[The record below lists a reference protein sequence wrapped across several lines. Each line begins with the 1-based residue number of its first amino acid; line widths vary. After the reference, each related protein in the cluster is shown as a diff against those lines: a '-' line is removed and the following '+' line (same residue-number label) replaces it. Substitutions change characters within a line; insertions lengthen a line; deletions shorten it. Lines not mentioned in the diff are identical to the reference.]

1 MRLVWNGGK
10 FIQMGNSD
18 VGKTKFDLSDEK
30 RKALLCL
37 LADEDPGIY
46 LPVREKIIS
55 LGPHV
60 CDWLKYLVLD
70 ENPIVRRRVRDVI
83 SHFKRL
89 KADTEFSAFC
99 LNHGEDFELEEA
111 CWLLA
116 RTVDPEINTEA
127 YRAVLDD
134 YAHDLMHKIDFG
146 SEPESIMAAIN
157 RYIFQTQR
165 YQGNEDNYYSA
176 DNSYLNRVIDQR
188 QGNPISLCM
197 IYQLVGRRLGL
208 SVTGIGLPG
217 HFLCRFQTPRQDY
230 YIDAFNK
237 GRLLTKTDCMKYLK
251 QAGYEFHETFLMPA
265 SSRRILLRMCSNLHQ
280 IYQRDN
286 QAADAARLHGYIVAL
301 SK

>member
-1 MRLVWNGGK
+1 
-10 FIQMGNSD
+10 MGNSD

-37 LADEDPGIY
+37 LADEDPRIY

-60 CDWLKYLVLD
+60 CDWLKYFVLD

-89 KADTEFSAFC
+89 KADTGFSAFC
-99 LNHGEDFELEEA
+99 LNNGEDFELEEA

-157 RYIFQTQR
+157 RYLFQTQR

-188 QGNPISLCM
+188 LGNPISLCM

-208 SVTGIGLPG
+208 PVTGIGLPG

>member
-1 MRLVWNGGK
+1 
-10 FIQMGNSD
+10 MGNSD

-37 LADEDPGIY
+37 LTDEDPGIY

-60 CDWLKYLVLD
+60 CDWLKYFVLD

-157 RYIFQTQR
+157 RYLFQTQR

-188 QGNPISLCM
+188 LGNPISLCM

-208 SVTGIGLPG
+208 PVTGIGLPG

>member
-1 MRLVWNGGK
+1 MR
-10 FIQMGNSD
+10 
-18 VGKTKFDLSDEK
+18 
-30 RKALLCL
+30 
-37 LADEDPGIY
+37 ADEDPGIY

-60 CDWLKYLVLD
+60 CDWLKYFVLD

-157 RYIFQTQR
+157 RYLFQTQR

-208 SVTGIGLPG
+208 PVTGIGLPG

>member
-1 MRLVWNGGK
+1 
-10 FIQMGNSD
+10 MGNSD

-46 LPVREKIIS
+46 LPVCEKIIS

-60 CDWLKYLVLD
+60 CDWLKYFVLD

-157 RYIFQTQR
+157 RYLFQTQR

-208 SVTGIGLPG
+208 PVTGIGLPG

>member
-1 MRLVWNGGK
+1 
-10 FIQMGNSD
+10 MGNSD

-37 LADEDPGIY
+37 LADEDPEIY

-60 CDWLKYLVLD
+60 CDWLKYFVLD

-89 KADTEFSAFC
+89 KTDTEFSAFC

-188 QGNPISLCM
+188 RGNPISLCM

-208 SVTGIGLPG
+208 PVTGIGLPG

>member
-1 MRLVWNGGK
+1 
-10 FIQMGNSD
+10 MGNSD

-60 CDWLKYLVLD
+60 CDWLKYFVLD

-157 RYIFQTQR
+157 RYLFQTQR

-188 QGNPISLCM
+188 LGNPISLCM

-208 SVTGIGLPG
+208 PVTGIGLPG

>member
-1 MRLVWNGGK
+1 
-10 FIQMGNSD
+10 MGNSD
-18 VGKTKFDLSDEK
+18 VGKTKLDLSDEK

-37 LADEDPGIY
+37 LADEDPEIY

-60 CDWLKYLVLD
+60 CDWLKYFVLD

-188 QGNPISLCM
+188 RGNPISLCM

-208 SVTGIGLPG
+208 PVTGIGLPG

>member
-1 MRLVWNGGK
+1 
-10 FIQMGNSD
+10 MGNSD
-18 VGKTKFDLSDEK
+18 VGKTKLDLSDEK

-60 CDWLKYLVLD
+60 CDWLKYFVLD

-208 SVTGIGLPG
+208 PVTGIGLPG

>member
-37 LADEDPGIY
+37 LTDEDPGIY

-60 CDWLKYLVLD
+60 CDWLKYFVLD

-157 RYIFQTQR
+157 RYLFQTQR

-188 QGNPISLCM
+188 LGNPISLCM

-208 SVTGIGLPG
+208 PVTGIGLPG

>member
-1 MRLVWNGGK
+1 
-10 FIQMGNSD
+10 MGESNL
-18 VGKTKFDLSDEK
+18 GKTKIDLSQEE
-30 RKALLCL
+30 RKALVCL
-37 LADEDPGIY
+37 LADENPEIY

-55 LGPHV
+55 VGPNV
-60 CDWLKYLVLD
+60 CDWLKNYVLD
-70 ENPIVRRRVRDVI
+70 ENPLIRRRSLNII
-83 SHFKRL
+83 SHFKCLR
-89 KADTEFSAFC
+89 ADTEFHAFC

-116 RTVDPEINTEA
+116 RTVDPDINTEA

-134 YAHDLMHKIDFG
+134 YAHDLIQKIDFG
-146 SEPESIMAAIN
+146 SEPEGIMAAIN
-157 RYIFQTQR
+157 SYLFQTQR

-188 QGNPISLCM
+188 TGNPISLCM

-208 SVTGIGLPG
+208 PVNGIGLPG

-251 QAGYEFHETFLMPA
+251 QAGYEFHEAFLMPA

-286 QAADAARLHGYIVAL
+286 QADNAARLHGYIVAL

>member
-60 CDWLKYLVLD
+60 CDWLKYFVLD

-188 QGNPISLCM
+188 RGNPISLCM

-208 SVTGIGLPG
+208 PVTGIGLPG

>member
-1 MRLVWNGGK
+1 MDSPHASPVLLGISEQR
-10 FIQMGNSD
+10 
-18 VGKTKFDLSDEK
+18 KT
-30 RKALLCL
+30 ALLSL
-37 LADEDPGIY
+37 LADEDTQVFIA
-46 LPVREKIIS
+46 VREELLS
-55 LGPHV
+55 LGPAV
-60 CDWLKYLVLD
+60 CGWLENFILD
-70 ENPIVRRRVRDVI
+70 ENPIVRRHARDII
-83 SHFKRL
+83 SHFKQI

-99 LNHGEDFELEEA
+99 LNHGGDFELEEA

-116 RTVDPEINTEA
+116 RTVDPDINTEA

-134 YAHDLMHKIDFG
+134 YAHDLMQKIDFG
-146 SEPESIMAAIN
+146 SEPEGIMAAIN
-157 RYIFQTQR
+157 RHLFQTQR
-165 YQGNEDNYYSA
+165 YQGNEENYYSA

-188 QGNPISLCM
+188 TGNPISLCI

-208 SVTGIGLPG
+208 PVTGIGLPG

-251 QAGYEFHETFLMPA
+251 QAGYEFHEAFLMPA

-286 QAADAARLHGYIVAL
+286 QATDAGRLHGYIVAL